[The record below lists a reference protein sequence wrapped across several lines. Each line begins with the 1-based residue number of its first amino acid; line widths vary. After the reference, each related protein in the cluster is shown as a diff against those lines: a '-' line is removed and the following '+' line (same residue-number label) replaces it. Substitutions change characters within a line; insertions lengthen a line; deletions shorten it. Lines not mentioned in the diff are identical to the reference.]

1 MGSEMC
7 IRDRSLG
14 NPDASDEE
22 IWQALRAVQARWVE
36 DLADGLDTV
45 VGAWGIQ
52 LDPVAAQQLAL
63 ARIMLLDPAI
73 VVLDEATAEAGSRGA
88 GALDAAADAVTK
100 GRTSLM
106 VAHRLDQAAKADCV
120 LVMEDGRVIEQGT
133 HAQLLDSKGR
143 YQQLWNAWQKGRD

>member
-1 MGSEMC
+1 M
-7 IRDRSLG
+7 
-14 NPDASDEE
+14 
-22 IWQALRAVQARWVE
+22 
-36 DLADGLDTV
+36 
-45 VGAWGIQ
+45 GAWGIQ

-120 LVMEDGRVIEQGT
+120 LVMEDGRVIEQGS